1 MPVDQPEGSFVN
13 TFRRR
18 SRRGCLTCRQHRLK
32 CDENG
37 PKCGNCSRLG
47 KHCRWGLKASF
58 HSSRMT
64 KLSPSDSVNLSE
76 IESVRK
82 PPNNF
87 QFVDETKEIEGEYDR
102 HDDDETLQLHK
113 SSQGNAD
120 DIILLDAHSYCKE
133 NASGRFTISPGAQT
147 PQLSSFTMNG
157 ESQKNPEMTVGTS
170 QSLGNLEDIQH
181 LSSQSPPT
189 NNFLTYGNYLASNN
203 TSLVRV
209 SPDIGY
215 HRSSSNTSSPSQ
227 EVVAWPINNHIKAGL
242 LSLYFRETSKWCEV
256 TNSLKPFSTL
266 YGHFVIES
274 QAFATA
280 AVALASIQSLKWN
293 SNSILLAKELYK
305 FARET
310 LQRLKSD
317 HHEGALLGTTILCI
331 YWSASEQPIEE
342 SSILHECS
350 NLLQTTIGNIWIA
363 YASRRST
370 LIPLDKWRIAKDEA
384 LHGLNQDTYSNRAIF
399 ITAKIVNELSRD
411 PVALSETNLR
421 NLWTE
426 LQTWVVERPQNVR
439 CIIEVEASGD
449 SPFPI
454 ILFSNTAAACGN
466 MYYHVASILLLAS
479 GKISS
484 EFSALVSP
492 ACHARRTVG
501 ISITNN
507 EHATLVN
514 SIHLIC
520 IAAKQIPSSIEKIAV
535 LNHLKK
541 IEDETG

>member
-64 KLSPSDSVNLSE
+64 KLSPSDSANLSE

-102 HDDDETLQLHK
+102 HDETLVLHK

-120 DIILLDAHSYCKE
+120 DIILLDAHSHCKE
-133 NASGRFTISPGAQT
+133 NASDRFTIRPGTQT

-157 ESQKNPEMTVGTS
+157 DSQNNPEMTIGTS

-181 LSSQSPPT
+181 SSSQSPPT
-189 NNFLTYGNYLASNN
+189 NNFLTY
-203 TSLVRV
+203 
-209 SPDIGY
+209 D
-215 HRSSSNTSSPSQ
+215 
-227 EVVAWPINNHIKAGL
+227 
-242 LSLYFRETSKWCEV
+242 
-256 TNSLKPFSTL
+256 
-266 YGHFVIES
+266 
-274 QAFATA
+274 
-280 AVALASIQSLKWN
+280 
-293 SNSILLAKELYK
+293 
-305 FARET
+305 
-310 LQRLKSD
+310 
-317 HHEGALLGTTILCI
+317 
-331 YWSASEQPIEE
+331 
-342 SSILHECS
+342 
-350 NLLQTTIGNIWIA
+350 IWIA
-363 YASRRST
+363 YASGRST
-370 LIPLDKWRIAKDEA
+370 LIPLDKWRVAHDEA

-399 ITAKIVNELSRD
+399 ITARIVNELSRD

-421 NLWTE
+421 NLWAE

-454 ILFSNTAAACGN
+454 ILFSNTAAGMESFIIAYNFIG
-466 MYYHVASILLLAS
+466 S
-479 GKISS
+479 
-484 EFSALVSP
+484 
-492 ACHARRTVG
+492 
-501 ISITNN
+501 
-507 EHATLVN
+507 
-514 SIHLIC
+514 LI
-520 IAAKQIPSSIEKIAV
+520 IIQKYA
-535 LNHLKK
+535 
-541 IEDETG
+541 